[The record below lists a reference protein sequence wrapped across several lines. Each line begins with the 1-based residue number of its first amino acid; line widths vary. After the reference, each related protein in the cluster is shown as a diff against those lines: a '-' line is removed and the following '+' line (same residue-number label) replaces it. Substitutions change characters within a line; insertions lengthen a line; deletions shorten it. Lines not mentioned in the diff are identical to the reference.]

1 MFFILLNSKQWC
13 SHLTQWCSR
22 EQKRIF
28 FISFHFWRIFPHPRL
43 IPTTSG
49 EGSPNYRLILPFRG
63 WSVVTNETSYFLFP
77 IVFWNRL
84 LTTEDFR
91 KILFFSPS
99 IKIWKKDLS
108 QNSLTFHLHNFVAS
122 RNAEHCKRWEWRRFL
137 LTPRYFVIIRNV
149 QLNTITIYNIN
160 CFFNNEQKI
169 MFSIL
174 QKTIIQW
181 KVIKIAGVAK

>member
-1 MFFILLNSKQWC
+1 MFFILLNSKQWR

-91 KILFFSPS
+91 KILFFSPQSKFGRRICLKTVLRS
-99 IKIWKKDLS
+99 ICIIS
-108 QNSLTFHLHNFVAS
+108 SHLEMPNTA
-122 RNAEHCKRWEWRRFL
+122 
-137 LTPRYFVIIRNV
+137 NV
-149 QLNTITIYNIN
+149 ESEGV
-160 CFFNNEQKI
+160 FFWPPAI
-169 MFSIL
+169 S
-174 QKTIIQW
+174 
-181 KVIKIAGVAK
+181 